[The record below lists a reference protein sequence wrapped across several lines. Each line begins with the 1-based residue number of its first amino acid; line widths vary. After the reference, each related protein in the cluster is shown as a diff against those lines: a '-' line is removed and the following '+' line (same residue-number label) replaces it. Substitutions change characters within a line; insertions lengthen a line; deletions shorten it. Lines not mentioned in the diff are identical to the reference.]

1 MSAATV
7 GLGLD
12 YCRDADGRP
21 LLLTAAED
29 TAREQAVRAA
39 KKEADTARKEKALE
53 RKQAARVAELRKQN
67 QVRQNSPTA
76 NPLASC

>member
-1 MSAATV
+1 M
-7 GLGLD
+7 D
-12 YCRDADGRP
+12 CCRNSDDRP
-21 LLLTAAED
+21 LLTAAED

-67 QVRQNSPTA
+67 QVRKRSPTA
-76 NPLASC
+76 NSLFTSF